1 MTTRAPN
8 SEVVADGIQY
18 YHDSDFNKVDPN
30 CPHDRFAVTFSG
42 MLAIYN
48 AGTYSFFTESD
59 DGSHLWVDE
68 AHVVSNGGLHGRR
81 RHDANIALSAGYHLM
96 NVRFFENGGGANIRV
111 MYRGADTGGLWMH
124 IPAVHFMR
132 GSGNLPDPKAMGMY
146 RGWSL
151 KIWNYN
157 HGLASMPNMQGTPS
171 AVASVTEVNMG
182 DDDFVKLGSQP
193 DRFGAILTGV
203 LPVYESGFYNFYTVS
218 DGKF

>member
-1 MTTRAPN
+1 MASAIFRSIEADKADKKIVDDVPDGGF
-8 SEVVADGIQY
+8 ADG
-18 YHDSDFNKVDPN
+18 
-30 CPHDRFAVTFSG
+30 
-42 MLAIYN
+42 
-48 AGTYSFFTESD
+48 E
-59 DGSHLWVDE
+59 
-68 AHVVSNGGLHGRR
+68 
-81 RHDANIALSAGYHLM
+81 
-96 NVRFFENGGGANIRV
+96 
-111 MYRGADTGGLWMH
+111 
-124 IPAVHFMR
+124 
-132 GSGNLPDPKAMGMY
+132 AMGMY